1 MNVLDQFLKIFIC
14 HFLRDALNE
23 WNCYEYYDLSYSERM
38 TMDRIIELY
47 YMIIFM
53 WF

>member
-1 MNVLDQFLKIFIC
+1 MNDFVMNIMIC
-14 HFLRDALNE
+14 HG
-23 WNCYEYYDLSYSERM
+23 ERM
-38 TMDRIIELY
+38 TMDRIIEWYAFIELY